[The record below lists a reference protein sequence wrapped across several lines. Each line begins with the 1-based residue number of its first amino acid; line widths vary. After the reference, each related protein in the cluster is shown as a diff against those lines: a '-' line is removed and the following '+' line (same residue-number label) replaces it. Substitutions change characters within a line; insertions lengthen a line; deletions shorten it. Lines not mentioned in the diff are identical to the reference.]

1 MSVPKSTP
9 KRRDG
14 IDTMARLMVQAR
26 IELANKGVDSFDLD
40 AVLERAEAARSSLYH
55 HFGSKFDLIYTAQLE
70 ELAEGLNNDNLFFRF
85 LAETSTSEE
94 EFFNKLADLMRATST
109 KEFVEF
115 RRRRIQV
122 LASATQND
130 KLGEAVRVA
139 QVQGNLYFTETLEI
153 LRTRGWIN
161 PKHDLH
167 AVTYMIQ
174 GLLIG
179 HIILDFSHLPELE
192 EGWVD
197 LAMESIVNL
206 VGASEKFQT
215 LAKASKKKTKSK

>member
-14 IDTMARLMVQAR
+14 IETMARLMVQAR

-139 QVQGNLYFTETLEI
+139 QVQGNHYFAETLEI

-167 AVTYMIQ
+167 TVAYMIQ

-215 LAKASKKKTKSK
+215 LAKASKKKTKSQ

>member
-1 MSVPKSTP
+1 MAIPKPSP

-26 IELANKGVDSFDLD
+26 IELAKNGVDNFDVE

-139 QVQGNLYFTETLEI
+139 QVQGNLYFAETLEI
-153 LRTRGWIN
+153 LRTRGWIK
-161 PKHDLH
+161 PQHDLH

-179 HIILDFSHLPELE
+179 HIMLDFSQLPELE
-192 EGWVD
+192 EDWVD

-215 LAKASKKKTKSK
+215 LAKASKKK

>member
-109 KEFVEF
+109 KEFIEF

-139 QVQGNLYFTETLEI
+139 QVQGNLYFAETLEI

-161 PKHDLH
+161 PKHDLLTV
-167 AVTYMIQ
+167 AYMIQ

-215 LAKASKKKTKSK
+215 LAKASKKKTKSQ

>member
-1 MSVPKSTP
+1 MAIPKSSP
-9 KRRDG
+9 KRSDG
-14 IDTMARLMVQAR
+14 IETMARLMTQAR
-26 IELANKGVDSFDLD
+26 LELAKNGVDNFDVE

-70 ELAEGLNNDNLFFRF
+70 ELSEGLNNDNQLFRF
-85 LAETSTSEE
+85 LVETSTSEE
-94 EFFNKLADLMRATST
+94 DFFGKLAELMKLTSSKDL
-109 KEFVEF
+109 VEF

-122 LASATQND
+122 LASATHNE
-130 KLGEAVRVA
+130 KLAEAIRVA
-139 QVQGNLYFTETLEI
+139 QVSGNLYFTESLEV

-174 GLLIG
+174 GLLFG
-179 HIILDFSHLPELE
+179 HIMLDFSQLPELE

-197 LAMESIVNL
+197 LAMQTIVDL
-206 VGASEKFQT
+206 VGGSEKFQT
-215 LAKASKKKTKSK
+215 LVKSPKK

>member
-122 LASATQND
+122 LASATHND

-139 QVQGNLYFTETLEI
+139 QVQGNLYFAETLEI

-161 PKHDLH
+161 PKHDLLTV
-167 AVTYMIQ
+167 AYMIQ

-179 HIILDFSHLPELE
+179 HIILDFSQLPELE

-215 LAKASKKKTKSK
+215 LAKASKKE

>member
-109 KEFVEF
+109 KEFIEF

-139 QVQGNLYFTETLEI
+139 QVQGNLYFAETLEI

-167 AVTYMIQ
+167 TVAYMIQ

-192 EGWVD
+192 EDWVD

-215 LAKASKKKTKSK
+215 LAKASKKKTKSQ

>member
-109 KEFVEF
+109 KEFIEF

-139 QVQGNLYFTETLEI
+139 QVQGNLYFAETLEI

-167 AVTYMIQ
+167 TVAYMIQ

-179 HIILDFSHLPELE
+179 HIILDFSQLPELE

-215 LAKASKKKTKSK
+215 LAKASKKK

>member
-1 MSVPKSTP
+1 MAIPKPSP

-26 IELANKGVDSFDLD
+26 IELAKNGVDNFDVE
-40 AVLERAEAARSSLYH
+40 AVLESAEAARSSLYH

-70 ELAEGLNNDNLFFRF
+70 ELAEGLQNDNLFFRF

-139 QVQGNLYFTETLEI
+139 QVQGNLYFAETLEI
-153 LRTRGWIN
+153 LRTRGWIK
-161 PKHDLH
+161 PQHDLH

-179 HIILDFSHLPELE
+179 HIMLDFSQLPELE
-192 EGWVD
+192 EDWVD

-215 LAKASKKKTKSK
+215 LAKSSKKK

>member
-1 MSVPKSTP
+1 MATPKASP

-14 IDTMARLMVQAR
+14 IETMARLMVQAR
-26 IELANKGVDSFDLD
+26 IELADKGVDNFDLD
-40 AVLERAEAARSSLYH
+40 AVLERSEAARSSLYH

-70 ELAEGLNNDNLFFRF
+70 ELVEGLNNDNIVFRY
-85 LAETSTSEE
+85 LAENSASEE
-94 EFFNKLADLMRATST
+94 EFFHKLAELLRATST

-130 KLGEAVRVA
+130 KLAEAIRVA
-139 QVQGNLYFTETLEI
+139 QVEGNLFFTETLEI

-167 AVTYMIQ
+167 TVTYMIQ
-174 GLLIG
+174 GLLMG
-179 HIILDFSHLPELE
+179 HIMLDFSQLPELE
-192 EGWVD
+192 EGWID

-206 VGASEKFQT
+206 VGASEKIQI
-215 LAKASKKKTKSK
+215 LAQAPKKKTVTK

>member
-139 QVQGNLYFTETLEI
+139 QVQGNLYFAETLEI

-167 AVTYMIQ
+167 TVAYMIQ

-192 EGWVD
+192 ESWVD

-215 LAKASKKKTKSK
+215 LAKASKKKTKSQ

>member
-109 KEFVEF
+109 KDFVEF

-139 QVQGNLYFTETLEI
+139 QVQGNLYFAETLEI

-167 AVTYMIQ
+167 TVAYMIQ

-215 LAKASKKKTKSK
+215 LAKASKKKTKSQ

>member
-14 IDTMARLMVQAR
+14 IETMARLMVQAR

-139 QVQGNLYFTETLEI
+139 QVQGNLYFAETLEI

-167 AVTYMIQ
+167 TVAYMIQ

-179 HIILDFSHLPELE
+179 HIILDFSQLPELE
-192 EGWVD
+192 ESWVD
-197 LAMESIVNL
+197 LAMESIVSL

>member
-14 IDTMARLMVQAR
+14 IETMARLMVQAR
-26 IELANKGVDSFDLD
+26 IELANKGVDNFDLD
-40 AVLERAEAARSSLYH
+40 AVHERAEAARSSLYH

-70 ELAEGLNNDNLFFRF
+70 ELAEGLHNDNVVFRY

-109 KEFVEF
+109 KEFLEF

-130 KLGEAVRVA
+130 KLAKAVRVA

-161 PKHDLH
+161 PQHDLH
-167 AVTYMIQ
+167 VVTYMIQ

-179 HIILDFSHLPELE
+179 HIILDFSQLPELE

-215 LAKASKKKTKSK
+215 LVKAPQKK

>member
-1 MSVPKSTP
+1 MAIPKSSP

-26 IELANKGVDSFDLD
+26 IELANKGVDNFDLD

-70 ELAEGLNNDNLFFRF
+70 ELAEGLNNDNIFFRF

-153 LRTRGWIN
+153 LRTRGWIK
-161 PKHDLH
+161 PQHDLH

-174 GLLIG
+174 GLLMG
-179 HIILDFSHLPELE
+179 HIMLDFSQLPELE
-192 EGWVD
+192 EDWVD